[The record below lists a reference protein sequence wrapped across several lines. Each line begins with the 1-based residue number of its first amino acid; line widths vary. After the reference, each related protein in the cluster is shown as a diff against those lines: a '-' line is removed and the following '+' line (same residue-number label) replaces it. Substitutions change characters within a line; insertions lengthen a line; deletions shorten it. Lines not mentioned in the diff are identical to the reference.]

1 MFYCNNLT
9 NYPMANIPEA
19 DNFIEEFIVED
30 LQNGKHDGRI
40 HTRFP
45 PEPNGY
51 LHIGHAKAIVINFE
65 IGKKFGGRT
74 NLRMDDTNPTTEETH
89 FVTNIENDIKWLG
102 YEWHGDTVYASDYF
116 GELYALA
123 LKLIDKGLA
132 FVDDSTVEEIAE
144 QKGDIDEPGTNSP
157 FRDRSIAENRD
168 LFERMKA
175 GEFADGSKVLRAKID
190 MAHPNL
196 LLRDP
201 VLYRIKHETHHRT
214 GDDWCIYPLYDF
226 AHGQSDSI
234 EKITHSLC
242 SLEFRHHRD
251 LYNWLIEA
259 LEIFPSRQI
268 EFARMNVDY
277 LITSKRRLKK
287 LVEEGVVTGW
297 DDPRM
302 GTLAGMRRKGYPA
315 EALRNFCMRTGVTKR
330 DNQQEFDFLEHCVRE
345 VLNTSSD
352 RFMAV
357 LNPVKLVITNYP
369 EGETE
374 IFTTDNN
381 PEDPSR
387 GSREI
392 PFSRE
397 IWVEREDFRK
407 EPQNRKYFR
416 LAPGKDVRLKS
427 AYIIHVEG
435 HEEDADGNVTQ
446 INASYYPE
454 SRSGNDTSGIKA
466 KGTIHWVAVGE
477 GLDIEVRQY
486 DKLFSDPTPMDHEDE
501 GKDFMDFINPES
513 LKVLSAKGEPALA
526 TTKAGDTFQLLR
538 KGYYT
543 VDEDSTSD
551 KVVLNL
557 TCGLKSSWKG

>member
-1 MFYCNNLT
+1 MNK
-9 NYPMANIPEA
+9 PEA

-30 LQNGKHDGRI
+30 LNNGKHAGRI

-65 IGKKFGGRT
+65 IGKKFGGKS

-89 FVTNIENDIKWLG
+89 FVNSIENDIKWLG
-102 YEWHGDTVYASDYF
+102 YEWEGETRYASDYF
-116 GELYALA
+116 DELYALA

-132 FVDDSTVEEIAE
+132 FVDDSTVEEIAD
-144 QKGDIDEPGTNSP
+144 QKGDIDEAGSNSP
-157 FRDRSIAENRD
+157 FRSRSIAENRD

-175 GEFADGSKVLRAKID
+175 GEFPDGSKVLRAKID

-196 LLRDP
+196 LMRDP
-201 VLYRIKHETHHRT
+201 VLYRIKHEDHHRT
-214 GDDWCIYPLYDF
+214 GGKWCIYPLYDF
-226 AHGQSDSI
+226 AHGQSDSL
-234 EKITHSLC
+234 EEITHSLC

-287 LVEEGVVTGW
+287 LVEEGIVSGW

-315 EALRNFCMRTGVTKR
+315 EALRNFCIRTGVTKR

-345 VLNTSSD
+345 VLNENAD
-352 RFMAV
+352 RYMAV
-357 LNPVKLVITNYP
+357 LDPVKLVITNYP
-369 EGETE
+369 ETTE
-374 IFTTDNN
+374 ILTADNN
-381 PEDPSR
+381 PQDESR

-397 IWVEREDFRK
+397 LWVEREDYRK

-416 LAPGKDVRLKS
+416 MAPEKNVRLKA
-427 AYIIHVEG
+427 AYILHIEG

-446 INASYYPE
+446 INATYYPE

-466 KGTIHWVAVGE
+466 KGTLHWVDAATAIDV
-477 GLDIEVRQY
+477 EVRNY
-486 DKLFSDPTPMDHEDE
+486 DKLFTDPTPMDHED
-501 GKDFMDFINPES
+501 KDFMDFLNPDS
-513 LKVLSAKGEPALA
+513 LKIIAAKGEPALA
-526 TTKAGDTFQLLR
+526 KAKAGDTFQFLR

-543 VDEDSTSD
+543 ADEDSTSE
-551 KVVLNL
+551 KMVFNL

>member
-1 MFYCNNLT
+1 MT
-9 NYPMANIPEA
+9 TPEA

-30 LQNGKHDGRI
+30 LKNGKHDGRI

-65 IGKKFGGRT
+65 IGKKFGGKT
-74 NLRMDDTNPTTEETH
+74 NLRMDDTNPTAEKTH
-89 FVTNIENDIKWLG
+89 YVESIANDINWLG
-102 YEWHGDTVYASDYF
+102 YDWEGDILYASDYF
-116 GELYALA
+116 GKLYELA
-123 LKLIDKGLA
+123 LRLIDKGLA
-132 FVDDSTVEEIAE
+132 YVDESTADEIAA
-144 QKGDIDEPGTNSP
+144 QKGDIDAPGINSP
-157 FRDRSIAENRD
+157 YRNRPIAENRD

-175 GEFADGSKVLRAKID
+175 GEFPDGSKVLRAKID

-201 VLYRIKHETHHRT
+201 VLYRIKHEKHHRT
-214 GDDWCIYPLYDF
+214 GDEWCIYPLYDF

-234 EKITHSLC
+234 EHITHSLC

-268 EFARMNVDY
+268 EFARVNVDY
-277 LITSKRRLKK
+277 LITSKRRLKL
-287 LVEEGVVTGW
+287 LVEQGIVAGW

-315 EALRNFCMRTGVTKR
+315 EAIRNFCMRTGVTKR

-345 VLNTSSD
+345 VLNEKAD
-352 RFMAV
+352 RLMAV
-357 LNPVKLVITNYP
+357 LDPVKLVVTNYP
-369 EGETE
+369 EAGETLPPL
-374 IFTTDNN
+374 DNN
-381 PEDPSR
+381 PGDENR
-387 GSREI
+387 GFREI

-397 IWVEREDFRK
+397 LWVEREDYRK
-407 EPQNRKYFR
+407 EPQNRKYYR
-416 LAPGKDVRLKS
+416 MAPGKDVRLKG
-427 AYIIHVEG
+427 AYILHVEG

-446 INASYYPE
+446 INATYYPD
-454 SRSGNDTSGIKA
+454 SRSGSDTSGVKA
-466 KGTIHWVAVGE
+466 KGTLHWVDATTGID
-477 GLDIEVRQY
+477 LEVRQY
-486 DKLFSDPTPMDHEDE
+486 DKLFTDPTPMDHED
-501 GKDFMDFINPES
+501 KDFLEFINPES
-513 LKVLSAKGEPALA
+513 LRVITAKGEPALA
-526 TTKAGDTFQLLR
+526 LAETGTTYQFLR

-543 VDEDSTSD
+543 VDADSTPG
-551 KVVLNL
+551 KMVFNR